1 MYIQLSMT
9 RTTKILSFLFLTT
22 GLFIGNKAVSQS
34 TAKGS
39 SNFDLQLNTITT
51 AVPFLLISPDSRA
64 SAMGDLGVATSPD
77 INSQHWNASKYV
89 FAEEKSGVSFSYS
102 PWLRSLGINDIN
114 LVYLA
119 GYKKLNRNS
128 SISGSMRY
136 FSLGEINFTDNTG
149 APIKTANPKEFA
161 FDVAYAA
168 RLGKNLSGSMT
179 ARFINSNLTEGL
191 TANGVDTKPGR
202 SFAIDL
208 GMFYSSKK
216 FDIGD
221 YKSTLNVGMNISNI
235 GAKISYTNSAT
246 EDFLPANL
254 RLGTVLNMDID
265 KYNDFSIGVDFNKL
279 LVPTPPALLRT
290 DPNEIAAGRRG
301 DIGVAPA
308 IFGSFSD
315 APGNVLYDDN
325 DVLIGVEEG
334 SVLKE
339 ELREINIS
347 LGMEYTYAER
357 FSVRAGYFHEH
368 FTKGNRRY
376 VTMGVGLKYSRF
388 LLDFSYL
395 VTVTNQN
402 PLANTIRFSL
412 AFNLGED
419 AASE

>member
-1 MYIQLSMT
+1 MT
-9 RTTKILSFLFLTT
+9 NTKSIIKFLFLSV
-22 GLFIGNKAVSQS
+22 GFLLGNNALSQS
-34 TAKGS
+34 TSKGGN
-39 SNFDLQLNTITT
+39 NFDLQLNTITT
-51 AVPFLLISPDSRA
+51 AVPFLLIAPDSRA
-64 SAMGDLGVATSPD
+64 SAMGDMGVATSPD

-89 FAEEKSGVSFSYS
+89 FAEEESGVSFSYS

-119 GYKKLNRNS
+119 GYKKLDKNS
-128 SISGSMRY
+128 SLSGSMRY
-136 FSLGEINFTDNTG
+136 FSLGEINFTDNVGT
-149 APIKTANPKEFA
+149 PIKTANPKEFA
-161 FDVAYAA
+161 FDVAYAT

-202 SFAIDL
+202 SIAIDL
-208 GMFYSSKK
+208 GMFYQSKK
-216 FDIGD
+216 FDIGE

-254 RLGTVLNMDID
+254 RLGTVLNIDID

-290 DPNEIAAGRRG
+290 DPNEIASGRNG
-301 DIGVAPA
+301 NIGVAPG
-308 IFGSFSD
+308 IFGSFND

-325 DVLIGVEEG
+325 DVLIGVEDG
-334 SVLKE
+334 SILKE
-339 ELREINIS
+339 ELREVNIS
-347 LGMEYTYAER
+347 LGMEYTYADR

-412 AFNLGED
+412 AFNLGGEL
-419 AASE
+419 AE

>member
-1 MYIQLSMT
+1 MT
-9 RTTKILSFLFLTT
+9 NTKSITKFLFLSV
-22 GLFIGNKAVSQS
+22 GFLLGNNALSQS
-34 TAKGS
+34 TSKGGN
-39 SNFDLQLNTITT
+39 NFDLQLNTITT
-51 AVPFLLISPDSRA
+51 AVPFLLIAPDSRA
-64 SAMGDLGVATSPD
+64 SAMGDMGVATSPD

-89 FAEEKSGVSFSYS
+89 FAEEESGVSFSYS

-119 GYKKLNRNS
+119 GYKKLDKNS
-128 SISGSMRY
+128 SLSGSMRY
-136 FSLGEINFTDNTG
+136 FSLGEINFTDNVGT
-149 APIKTANPKEFA
+149 PIKTANPKEFA
-161 FDVAYAA
+161 FDVAYAT

-202 SFAIDL
+202 SIAIDL
-208 GMFYSSKK
+208 GMFYQSKK
-216 FDIGD
+216 FDIGE

-254 RLGTVLNMDID
+254 RLGTVLNIDID

-290 DPNEIAAGRRG
+290 DPNEIASGRNG
-301 DIGVAPA
+301 NIGVAPG
-308 IFGSFSD
+308 IFGSFND

-325 DVLIGVEEG
+325 DVLIGVEDG
-334 SVLKE
+334 SILKE
-339 ELREINIS
+339 ELREVNIS
-347 LGMEYTYAER
+347 LGMEYTYADR

-412 AFNLGED
+412 AFNLGGEL
-419 AASE
+419 AE

>member
-1 MYIQLSMT
+1 MYTQITMINTQNIT
-9 RTTKILSFLFLTT
+9 RFLFLS
-22 GLFIGNKAVSQS
+22 LAVLLGNGAFSQS
-34 TAKGS
+34 TAKGGN
-39 SNFDLQLNTITT
+39 NFDLQLNTITT

-64 SAMGDLGVATSPD
+64 SAMGDMGVASSPD

-89 FAEEKSGVSFSYS
+89 FAEEESGVSFSYS

-119 GYKKLNRNS
+119 GYKKLNKNS
-128 SISGSMRY
+128 SLSGSMRY
-136 FSLGEINFTDNTG
+136 FSLGEINFTNNVGT
-149 APIKTANPKEFA
+149 PIKTANPKEFA
-161 FDVAYAA
+161 FDVAYGT

-202 SFAIDL
+202 SIAIDL
-208 GMFYSSKK
+208 GMFYQSKK

-221 YKSTLNVGMNISNI
+221 YKSTINVGMNISNI

-290 DPNEIAAGRRG
+290 NPNEIASGRDG
-301 DIGVAPA
+301 NIGVAPG
-308 IFGSFSD
+308 IFGSFND
-315 APGNVLYDDN
+315 APGNVLYNDN
-325 DVLIGVEEG
+325 DEFIGVEEG
-334 SVLKE
+334 SVLLE
-339 ELREINIS
+339 EFREINIS

-412 AFNLGED
+412 AFNLAE
-419 AASE
+419 EITE